1 MILSKIYMSVTNSVN
16 TAFTRNTKI
25 KILNNVKGISI
36 FGLFI
41 LMLSC
46 GGVKN
51 TQEAL
56 NTGNYY
62 SAINK
67 SVAKLSENKTR
78 KGNQD
83 YIYMLED
90 AFVKNT
96 KRELKEIDFLKKD
109 GNPANYEKIYNL
121 YNRLN
126 SVQERITPLLPL
138 QLYDENRNASFSF
151 KDYSND
157 ILSSKSK
164 LSDYLYNNATT
175 LLTSAITKYDFR
187 KAYDDF
193 KYLSKLSPDYKDVR
207 EKTEEAYQKGIDF
220 VQVRLSNNTDKI
232 IPEDLESSLLN
243 FNTYDLDNLWT
254 RYHTNPQRDIHYN
267 YEMLLDFTAINI
279 SPEHVVTKVTTEEK
293 EIKDGWRYVLD
304 ENGNVAKDSLN
315 NDIKED
321 KFIVVK
327 CDFRKFTQHKDVQIS
342 GNVTYY
348 DLKTKQ
354 QINSYPLTS
363 GFVFEHIYA
372 NYNGDKR
379 ALDDKL
385 IRLANRRPVPF
396 PSNEQLIYD
405 SGEDLKNNIKSII
418 KKYQF
423 N

>member
-25 KILNNVKGISI
+25 KILNIVKGISI

>member
-25 KILNNVKGISI
+25 KILNIVKGISI

-327 CDFRKFTQHKDVQIS
+327 CDFRKFTQHKDVQIA

>member
-1 MILSKIYMSVTNSVN
+1 MIFSKINISVTNGVLIAFSKITKMNSLNIFKN
-16 TAFTRNTKI
+16 TSYLA
-25 KILNNVKGISI
+25 LI
-36 FGLFI
+36 FLI
-41 LMLSC
+41 LSC

-67 SVAKLSENKTR
+67 SIAKLSENKTR

-90 AFVKNT
+90 AFVKNS

-109 GNPANYEKIYNL
+109 GNPANFEKIFKL

-126 SVQERITPLLPL
+126 SVQERIAPLLPL
-138 QLYDENRNASFSF
+138 QIYEENRNASFSF
-151 KDYSND
+151 KDYTND
-157 ILSSKSK
+157 ILSSKSQ
-164 LSDYLYNNATT
+164 LSDYLYNNATN

-187 KAYDDF
+187 KAYDDLT
-193 KYLSKLSPDYKDVR
+193 YLNNLSPDYKDVR
-207 EKTEEAYQKGIDF
+207 AKTEEAYQKGIDYI
-220 VQVRLSNNTDKI
+220 QVRLFNNTDKV

-254 RYHTNPQRDIHYN
+254 RYHTNPQRDINYN

-321 KFIVVK
+321 KFVVVK

-342 GNVTYY
+342 GNVSYF
-348 DLKTKQ
+348 DLNTKQ

-379 ALDDKL
+379 ALDDNL

-418 KKYQF
+418 KKYKF